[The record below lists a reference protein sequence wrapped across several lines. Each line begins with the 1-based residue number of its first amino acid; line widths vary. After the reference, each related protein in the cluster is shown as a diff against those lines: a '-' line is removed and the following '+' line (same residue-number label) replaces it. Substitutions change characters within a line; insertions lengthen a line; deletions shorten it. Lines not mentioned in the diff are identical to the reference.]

1 MTLQEFAAVT
11 NMDLDGTMARFANME
26 KLVKKFLKKFP
37 SDPSYQE
44 LCTAVEANDQ
54 GGIERSAHT
63 LKGVAGNLGFQELF
77 DVNQKIVDAVRSQH
91 SENLQMYFQKDKELY
106 ETIISALEQLD

>member
-11 NMDLDGTMARFANME
+11 NMDLSGTMARFANME

-37 SDPSYQE
+37 SDPSFQE
-44 LCTAVEANDQ
+44 LSRAVETNDEE
-54 GGIERSAHT
+54 GIERSAHT

-77 DVNQKIVDAVRSQH
+77 DVNQKIVDAVRSRH
-91 SENLQMYFQKDKELY
+91 SENLQIYFQKDRELY
-106 ETIISALEQLD
+106 ERIISALDQLD

>member
-37 SDPSYQE
+37 SDPSYHE
-44 LCTAVEANDQ
+44 LCAAVETNDQ
-54 GGIERSAHT
+54 SGIERSAHT

-91 SENLQMYFQKDKELY
+91 SENLQAYFQKDKELY
-106 ETIISALEQLD
+106 ETIIAALEQLD